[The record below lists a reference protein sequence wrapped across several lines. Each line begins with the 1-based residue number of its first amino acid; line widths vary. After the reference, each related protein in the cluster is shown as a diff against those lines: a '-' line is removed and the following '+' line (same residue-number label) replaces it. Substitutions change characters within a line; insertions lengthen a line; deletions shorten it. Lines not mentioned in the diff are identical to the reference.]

1 MAASNK
7 TSAAAARSLQRQAKA
22 IALRCAGL
30 SYASIATKLG
40 IGRSQAHELVRKGL
54 DDARHQVAAH
64 ADELRVL
71 ELSRLDG
78 LLAKVY
84 PKAARGDLQAVD
96 RVLKIGER
104 RAKLLGLDAPVR
116 HALQGG
122 EEGAPP
128 IVTEARVTFY
138 VPENGRD
145 QAGATRSAAP
155 AAAQR

>member
-30 SYASIATKLG
+30 SYASIAAHLG
-40 IGRSQAHELVRKGL
+40 IGRSQAHALVCRGL
-54 DDARHQVAAH
+54 DDARSQVAAA
-64 ADELRVL
+64 ADELRAL

-78 LLAKVY
+78 MLAKVY
-84 PKAARGDLQAVD
+84 PRAARGDLPAVD
-96 RVLKIGER
+96 RVLKISER
-104 RAKLLGLDAPVR
+104 RAKLLGLDAPER

-122 EEGAPP
+122 GEGAPP
-128 IVTEARVTFY
+128 IVSDARVTFY

-145 QAGATRSAAP
+145 AGRARSAAP
-155 AAAQR
+155 TAAQR